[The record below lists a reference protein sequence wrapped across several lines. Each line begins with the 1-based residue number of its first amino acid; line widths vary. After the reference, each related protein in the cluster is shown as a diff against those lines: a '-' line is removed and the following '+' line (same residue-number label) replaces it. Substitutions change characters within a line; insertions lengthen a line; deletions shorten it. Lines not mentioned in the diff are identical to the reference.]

1 MGQSLEVPVETLKK
15 GELFN
20 KQNKTAKIPFSE
32 MPLRASFNY
41 MKPVVHEDQFLQS
54 CKYI

>member
-41 MKPVVHEDQFLQS
+41 MKPVVHKDQFLQS